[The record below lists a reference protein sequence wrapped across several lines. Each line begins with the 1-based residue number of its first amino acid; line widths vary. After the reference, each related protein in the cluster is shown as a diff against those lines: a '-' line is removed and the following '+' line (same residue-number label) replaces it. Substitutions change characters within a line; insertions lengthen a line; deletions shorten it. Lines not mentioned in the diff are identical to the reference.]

1 MPPKFEQLNIAESV
15 ESFEVVQH
23 DNQNSRFKSEP
34 ISPPVSKLAPRWD
47 REPEPRKY
55 LNQSNE
61 NSSPVPNS
69 VQASKLDQHWEKESE
84 PRKFLNQNYG
94 NHNPN
99 QNRSSSSVPSNTHS
113 QDPNDSYSGSIPRNR
128 RLEYNENDY
137 SDQYQNSESKPDA
150 QQKHSHMK
158 TQNQQTGSYPRSDVT
173 NLAQY
178 DSSFNSDFKNYPQ
191 NESDVGSDS
200 RSSRH
205 TIPSPAPRTSL
216 LPKSEPDGMFTFKEM
231 REQLSE
237 VAQEPVKSI
246 KLEKSGNEK
255 PRPAQENGTKVE
267 LQLDE
272 KSAKNPDIEAN
283 IPVEVAAN
291 VSVKEMA
298 EQIDKTAEKVNED
311 NISKRLRSSNPENG
325 RQNPIKTEESK
336 QRNPAADSKS
346 SKGKPEPKVVEPPK
360 KTTLASYNHRH
371 EESDI
376 QVTFEVLLSSEMAL
390 YGRNVY
396 IAFGPPLSNWNTV
409 MVEMRQKEG
418 TPAVFAP
425 GNYFYLT
432 GVLPLNKDYK
442 CRSIPY
448 KYIVK
453 DDRGDIVWEFID
465 FNKSYTDINRCL
477 VVPDKVQTF
486 TKFDDVIL
494 PKLSSKDRSASQL
507 QKIGREVAVK
517 WMLPRPRDFDNP
529 DFDFE
534 AILTQFNGAVKT
546 FGNNGTRICEGNDP
560 KGSFNPHAFYIESNV
575 VEQVKK
581 VFGQFK
587 IVLKENDLPK
597 ILRFSLYL
605 CLISTT
611 KYLDITQLDQF
622 LPFFEAFKLCG
633 DLLFD
638 AVQLPKSIEGEI
650 QNQITG
656 ALKNLV
662 KDFVNLQANAWGQD
676 CSSRGNWIYAMPF
689 IHRWDLS
696 GEKSTD
702 WLRLE
707 TWKQN
712 LRSR

>member
-1 MPPKFEQLNIAESV
+1 
-15 ESFEVVQH
+15 
-23 DNQNSRFKSEP
+23 
-34 ISPPVSKLAPRWD
+34 
-47 REPEPRKY
+47 
-55 LNQSNE
+55 
-61 NSSPVPNS
+61 
-69 VQASKLDQHWEKESE
+69 
-84 PRKFLNQNYG
+84 
-94 NHNPN
+94 
-99 QNRSSSSVPSNTHS
+99 
-113 QDPNDSYSGSIPRNR
+113 
-128 RLEYNENDY
+128 
-137 SDQYQNSESKPDA
+137 
-150 QQKHSHMK
+150 
-158 TQNQQTGSYPRSDVT
+158 
-173 NLAQY
+173 
-178 DSSFNSDFKNYPQ
+178 
-191 NESDVGSDS
+191 
-200 RSSRH
+200 
-205 TIPSPAPRTSL
+205 
-216 LPKSEPDGMFTFKEM
+216 
-231 REQLSE
+231 
-237 VAQEPVKSI
+237 
-246 KLEKSGNEK
+246 
-255 PRPAQENGTKVE
+255 
-267 LQLDE
+267 
-272 KSAKNPDIEAN
+272 
-283 IPVEVAAN
+283 
-291 VSVKEMA
+291 MA

-311 NISKRLRSSNPENG
+311 NISKRLRSSNPESG

-390 YGRNVY
+390 YGRNVF

-418 TPAVFAP
+418 TPAVIAP

-453 DDRGDIVWEFID
+453 DDRDNIFWEHIHYID
-465 FNKSYTDINRCL
+465 LKRTYSNINRCL
-477 VVPDKVQTF
+477 VVPDKVQKF

-494 PKLSSKDRSASQL
+494 PRLTIQDRPAIQL
-507 QKIGREVAVK
+507 QKFGRVIAVA
-517 WMLPRPRDFDNP
+517 WMLPRPVDFDNRDL
-529 DFDFE
+529 DFKATITTFDCV
-534 AILTQFNGAVKT
+534 VKS
-546 FGNNGTRICEGNDP
+546 FGNNGMRICEDNEPRGY
-560 KGSFNPHAFYIESNV
+560 FNPHAFNV
-575 VEQVKK
+575 DSCVGEQIKNVLER
-581 VFGQFK
+581 FK
-587 IVLKENDLPK
+587 TYLKENDLGK
-597 ILRFSLYL
+597 ILRVALYL

-611 KYLDITQLDQF
+611 KYLDIKQLDQF

-633 DLLFD
+633 ELLFD
-638 AVQLPKSIEGEI
+638 TVQLPKIEGEI

-656 ALKNLV
+656 ALKKLV